1 MQRAT
6 SEFIRLAKAKAEDE
20 KLSFSEALLAVA
32 RENPQLASDSR
43 AEVIKPSTEYL
54 IPTPERQGP
63 QGPATA
69 EFLRRVKAKTQE
81 DGVTFSEALRSVARD
96 RPILASD
103 YRKEVTKSKF

>member
-1 MQRAT
+1 MITAQT
-6 SEFIRLAKAKAEDE
+6 ELLNLARGKAEE
-20 KLSFSEALLAVA
+20 LKISFSEALLKVA
-32 RENPQLASDSR
+32 RERPELA
-43 AEVIKPSTEYL
+43 AEVREEVLKSQTVFESP
-54 IPTPERQGP
+54 PEKQELAP
-63 QGPATA
+63 GPAQA